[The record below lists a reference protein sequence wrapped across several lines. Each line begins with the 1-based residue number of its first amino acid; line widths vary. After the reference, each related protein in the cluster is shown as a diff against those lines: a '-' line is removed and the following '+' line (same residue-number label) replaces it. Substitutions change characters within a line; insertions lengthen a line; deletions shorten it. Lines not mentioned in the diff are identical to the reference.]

1 MCVLVENFKEV
12 HLVLSKQN
20 RQWNQNFAAEEEYY
34 FVHKIPGGMSAAT
47 IL

>member
-1 MCVLVENFKEV
+1 MLVENFKEV

-20 RQWNQNFAAEEEYY
+20 RQWDQYFAAEDYY
-34 FVHKIPGGMSAAT
+34 FVHKVPGGMSAAT